1 MPQGLFR
8 RRRIKWGQCPPV
20 HSASPPPTSR
30 FLCNE
35 IGISRGEA
43 RRGEREREDLYLK
56 IGCHK
61 KKKVGWSERM
71 KKEEEEEQI
80 CLPTHSE
87 TT

>member
-1 MPQGLFR
+1 MGAVSSGSFR
-8 RRRIKWGQCPPV
+8 RG
-20 HSASPPPTSR
+20 SGNEDSPPSR
-30 FLCNE
+30 SLCNE